1 MKDWTIV
8 RIRGARGAPSLD
20 ATQFLG
26 CVAAVR
32 EDLAS
37 TRWHYKWLLRN
48 GRTEYDGLR
57 VELPYGSKACKAVVA
72 RFESHVPPP
81 DSVVSEPLRPE
92 TDLDPV
98 QAEAEL
104 DFCLDL
110 LWRYSELILD
120 LRMRNTAI
128 QARQIQGLT
137 PGALLTFVTGD
148 RRHFERALESS
159 GVGQLPA
166 VAFSRFMELVNGA
179 SLTYRIPPVSR
190 DEAVSS
196 ARIHHLA
203 GCTFAAEFYPF
214 TRAP

>member
-1 MKDWTIV
+1 MNEWTVV
-8 RIRGARGAPSLD
+8 RIKGARGVPSLD
-20 ATQFLG
+20 AVQFLG
-26 CVAAVR
+26 CVAAIR
-32 EDLAS
+32 ESFADA
-37 TRWHYKWLLRN
+37 RWHFQWILQNR
-48 GRTEYDGLR
+48 RSEYDGLR
-57 VELPYGSKACKAVVA
+57 VDLPHGTKARKEIVA
-72 RFESHVPPP
+72 QFEARVPPP
-81 DSVVSEPLRPE
+81 DTVVSEPLRPE
-92 TDLDPV
+92 IDLDPI
-98 QAEAEL
+98 QTEAEL

-120 LRMRNTAI
+120 LRTRNPGA
-128 QARQIQGLT
+128 QPRQIQGLT

-166 VAFSRFMELVNGA
+166 VPFSKLMSLVNQA

-190 DEAVSS
+190 DEAVGA

-203 GCTFAAEFYPF
+203 GCTLAAEFYPF